1 MENAQESRG
10 DRQLSGQERQ
20 NEAELLRGSGILEQ
34 THSFI
39 VEYNF
44 KTKQCYIDPAQR
56 EHVYGDWQKEKDQG
70 HGDFKRVVLKDDL
83 TVVQDF

>member
-1 MENAQESRG
+1 MENAQESRA

-39 VEYNF
+39 VEYHF

-56 EHVYGDWQKEKDQG
+56 EHVYGDWQKEKD
-70 HGDFKRVVLKDDL
+70 
-83 TVVQDF
+83 